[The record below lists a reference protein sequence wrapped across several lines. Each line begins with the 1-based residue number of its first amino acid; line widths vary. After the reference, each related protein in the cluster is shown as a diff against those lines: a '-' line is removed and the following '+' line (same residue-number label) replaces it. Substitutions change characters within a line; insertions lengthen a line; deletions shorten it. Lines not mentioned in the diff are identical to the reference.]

1 MTLKFYF
8 FMEIIMCI
16 MIGQPAKKVV
26 KGIFHFVFTFF
37 IILPHSVPC
46 ILTDGR
52 GIIHQVNSLS
62 IFRKKKKKIFS
73 RLQILQ
79 PPRKTACFP
88 YLPFRPQNT
97 TWWLRHD
104 EIKPELKYWWSK
116 FPSPCSSFLVYRPH
130 ITRISASFGMSLSIT
145 SIITPF
151 PPRLSCLSGYANKY
165 KFQFASPS
173 R

>member
-1 MTLKFYF
+1 
-8 FMEIIMCI
+8 MCI

-79 PPRKTACFP
+79 PPERQPVSRIYLFDRKIPPGDFAMTKLNPNLNINDPIPKSLFQ
-88 YLPFRPQNT
+88 LP
-97 TWWLRHD
+97 
-104 EIKPELKYWWSK
+104 S
-116 FPSPCSSFLVYRPH
+116 V
-130 ITRISASFGMSLSIT
+130 
-145 SIITPF
+145 
-151 PPRLSCLSGYANKY
+151 
-165 KFQFASPS
+165 
-173 R
+173 